1 MAGGTLSVGRTA
13 DGYCLRLHGRC
24 TMNESPAA
32 HAFVERSLREGA
44 QSVYVDVSDC
54 AYLDS
59 TFLGSLLDLH
69 RRHGKEKPAKFSL
82 LATEEARAKLF
93 QPTHLHK
100 VFNFAD
106 AAPGSI
112 EAWVDLPCL
121 PARTPGDLARH
132 VMECHQRLAEV
143 DGPSRASFAA
153 VAQQLEREL
162 SKSAGAG
169 ANR

>member
-1 MAGGTLSVGRTA
+1 MAGGSLSVGRTA

-24 TMNESPAA
+24 TMSESPAA
-32 HAFVERSLREGA
+32 HAFVERSIREGA
-44 QSVYVDVSDC
+44 ENVYVDVTDC

-82 LATEEARAKLF
+82 IATPEARAKLF
-93 QPTHLHK
+93 QPTHLHT

-106 AAPGSI
+106 RPPGSA
-112 EAWVDLPCL
+112 ETWVDLPCL

-132 VMECHQRLAEV
+132 VMECHQRLAEIE
-143 DGPSRASFAA
+143 GPSRASFAA

-162 SKSAGAG
+162 SKSAGAS
-169 ANR
+169 R